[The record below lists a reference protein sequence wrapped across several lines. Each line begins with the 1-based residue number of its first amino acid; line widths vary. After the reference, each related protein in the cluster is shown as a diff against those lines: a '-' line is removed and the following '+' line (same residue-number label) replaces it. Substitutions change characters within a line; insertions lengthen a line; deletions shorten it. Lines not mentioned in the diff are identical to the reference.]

1 MRTREQ
7 IKQRIYELKKKAKEI
22 ESLEKQTIIDIL
34 DEELCDTE
42 IQILEWVLYEEE
54 D

>member
-7 IKQRIYELKKKAKEI
+7 IKQRIYELKKKVKEI
-22 ESLEKQTIIDIL
+22 ESLERQTIIDIL
-34 DEELCDTE
+34 DGELYDAE
-42 IQILEWVLYEEE
+42 IEILEWTLDEEE